1 MVEQREVQTII
12 RIPASNSAVL
22 RLKRVY
28 RSVATFARRYPLGA
42 VAGSILL
49 AIIIVAVAAPL
60 VAPDDPIHIDI
71 TAFRQHP
78 SSSHVM
84 GTDYQGRDILSR
96 VVYGSRVSLSVAL
109 LVVVMGTT
117 TGAIWGL
124 ASGYVGGKF
133 DLIGQR
139 VMEVMMSFPNIILAM
154 ILVAGMGG
162 GFWVIVIA
170 ISVTQVPLS
179 LRVIRAVGLS
189 VKESD
194 YVLAARALGAS
205 SLRIMSLHIAPQ
217 CIAPYLILATANLGV
232 AIIAEA
238 SLSFIGAG
246 VNPPT
251 ATWGNMLG
259 GAVAVV
265 LTPHW
270 PLVVFPGI
278 AITLTVL
285 CFNLFGDAIRDS
297 LDPKLRGR

>member
-1 MVEQREVQTII
+1 MVVQREVQAIS
-12 RIPASNSAVL
+12 RMPASYFMVL

-28 RSVATFARRYPLGA
+28 RSVWTFARRYPLGA
-42 VAGSILL
+42 AAASIL
-49 AIIIVAVAAPL
+49 IGIVIVAVAAPL
-60 VAPDDPIHIDI
+60 VAPEDPIHIDI
-71 TAFRQHP
+71 TAFGQDP
-78 SSSHVM
+78 SRSHVM

-96 VVYGSRVSLSVAL
+96 VIFGGRVSLSVAF
-109 LVVVMGTT
+109 LVVMMGTT

-124 ASGYVGGKF
+124 ASGYVGGRF

-139 VMEVMMSFPNIILAM
+139 VVEVLMSFPNIILAM

-179 LRVIRAVGLS
+179 VRVIRAVAQS

-205 SLRIMSLHIAPQ
+205 SLRIMGLHIAPQ
-217 CIAPYLILATANLGV
+217 CTAPYLIVATANLGV

-259 GAVAVV
+259 GAVATV

-285 CFNLFGDAIRDS
+285 CVNLFGDSIRDS

>member
-1 MVEQREVQTII
+1 MAEQREVQTM
-12 RIPASNSAVL
+12 RRMTASYLTLV
-22 RLKRVY
+22 RLKRI
-28 RSVATFARRYPLGA
+28 SGSAGTFARRYPLGA
-42 VAGSILL
+42 AAGSILV
-49 AIIIVAVAAPL
+49 AIVIVAVAAPL
-60 VAPDDPIHIDI
+60 VAPNDPIDIDI
-71 TAFRQHP
+71 TAFRQDP
-78 SSSHVM
+78 TSSHIM

-96 VVYGSRVSLSVAL
+96 VIFGGRISLSVAL
-109 LVVVMGTT
+109 LVVLMGTT

-124 ASGYVGGKF
+124 ASGYISGRF

-139 VMEVMMSFPNIILAM
+139 IVEVLMSFPNIILAM
-154 ILVAGMGG
+154 ILVAGLGG
-162 GFWVIVIA
+162 GFWVVVIA

-179 LRVIRAVGLS
+179 VRVIRSVALS

-194 YVLAARALGAS
+194 YVLAARAVGAS
-205 SLRIMSLHIAPQ
+205 SVRIMSLHIAPQ

-238 SLSFIGAG
+238 SLGFIGAG

-285 CFNLFGDAIRDS
+285 CFNLFGDSIRDS